1 MAKITPRKVLTD
13 EVIQAKTKAGNKQVR
28 QSFRWWMAKS
38 KAERV
43 QQLLDTVL
51 YLKEQQ
57 QYRYRQ
63 AAIFSRMYSNMP
75 LFNFAGSSLNRMS
88 MASMLP
94 SDRPTMNVVQS
105 CVDTKVSRITQN
117 RPRPLFLTDNGH
129 YKQRALAQQM
139 NQFIAGEFYQMKAYL
154 HGEELLRDADVLGTG
169 CWKVYRTQDD
179 KVGLDRVFKTNLFVD
194 PNDSLMGRPRQ
205 LFHLDLIDRDVLM
218 EWFPEKATMLER
230 AEQAYPDNAGESQK
244 TVSDQVM
251 VAEAWRL
258 PSSPEAKDGRH
269 MIVCSQGELVDEEW
283 DKDRFPFVFLHSSPP
298 LAGFWGQGCPE
309 RIMGTQ
315 VEINKLLITMSQSIN
330 LVGVP
335 RVLVEDS
342 SKVVGAHI
350 NNQIGSIIKYRGT
363 PPVFL
368 TAECMPQEVYA
379 QLQRLIEYA
388 YQQEG
393 ISTLM
398 AQGQKPAGLNS
409 GEAQRVF
416 ENIQTDRFAA
426 LEKRYAQAYIDL
438 AHLAIDTAV
447 DIAKDTG
454 KYQTVFPCKD
464 GTKKINLPDIAKLQK
479 DPFVLQCF
487 DTSSLPRDPAGRM
500 QTIVE
505 RVQAGIYTMDVG
517 KRLLQDLDLMEEDNL
532 ENAPMNRVLRQLDS
546 IVEDGK
552 LEPPDPF
559 TNIAIAEQKCVQY
572 ISLYSNLSLE
582 EAKMEKLR
590 TYWLQIQDL
599 KKQAASPD
607 PTAPQP
613 PGPPAPG
620 GPPPPGA
627 PADPI
632 AEPMPPPQSDLVP
645 FASQ

>member
-1 MAKITPRKVLTD
+1 MGKIKITPRAAQKD
-13 EVIQAKTKAGNKQVR
+13 EVIQAKTKPNPKKDR
-28 QSFRWWMAKS
+28 QSFRWWAARTKT
-38 KAERV
+38 ERV
-43 QQLLDTVL
+43 EQLLSTVA

-57 QYRYRQ
+57 QYRNRQ
-63 AAIFSRMYSNMP
+63 SSIWTRMYSNMP
-75 LFNFAGSSLNRMS
+75 LFNFVGSNMNRMS
-88 MASMLP
+88 LGSTLP
-94 SDRPTMNVVQS
+94 LDRPTMNVVQS

-139 NQFIAGEFYQMKAYL
+139 NQFIAGEFYQMKAYIR
-154 HGEELLRDADVLGTG
+154 GEELLRDADVLGTG

-179 KVGLDRVFKTNLFVD
+179 KVGLDRVLKNSLFVD
-194 PNDSLMGRPRQ
+194 PNDAFLGRPRQ
-205 LFHLDLIDRDVLM
+205 MFQVDLIDRDVLA
-218 EWFPEKATMLER
+218 EIFPEKASTIER
-230 AEQAYPDNAGESQK
+230 AEQAYPDNAGDSQK

-258 PSSPEAKDGRH
+258 PSAPDAKDGRH
-269 MIVCSQGELVDEEW
+269 MIVCTDGELLDEEW

-298 LAGFWGQGCPE
+298 QVGFWGQGCPE

-315 VEINKLLITMSQSIN
+315 IEINKLLITMSQSIN

-335 RVLVEDS
+335 RVLIEDS

-363 PPVFL
+363 KPEFL
-368 TAECMPQEVYA
+368 TAQCMPQEVYA

-426 LEKRYAQAYIDL
+426 LEKRYAQAFIDL
-438 AHLAIDTAV
+438 AHLTIDTAV

-454 KYQTVFPCKD
+454 KYQTVFPTKD
-464 GTKKINLPDIAKLQK
+464 GTKKINLPDIEKLQK
-479 DPFVLQCF
+479 DPFVIQCF

-500 QTIVE
+500 QTIIE
-505 RVQAGIYTMDVG
+505 RIQSGVYTMDVG
-517 KRLLQDLDLMEEDNL
+517 KRLMQDLDLMEEDNL
-532 ENAPMNRVLRQLDS
+532 ENAPMNRVLRQLDD
-546 IVEDGK
+546 IVEEGK

-559 TNIAIAEQKCVQY
+559 TNIMIAEQKCVQY
-572 ISLYSNLSLE
+572 ISLYSNLNLE
-582 EAKMEKLR
+582 EKKMEMLR
-590 TYWLQIQDL
+590 SYWKQLQDL
-599 KKQAASPD
+599 KAAAAPPVD
-607 PTAPQP
+607 PNA
-613 PGPPAPG
+613 
-620 GPPPPGA
+620 PPPPGPGA
-627 PADPI
+627 PPPADPI
-632 AEPMPPPQSDLVP
+632 AQPMPAPQSDLIP
-645 FASQ
+645 FAS